1 MTLKPKSLPQN
12 HLCPKRAE
20 YVERTHY
27 VCRMVNLE
35 GRDYR
40 IVRMVA
46 RERGLGAKGFSAAL
60 RMIIR
65 EWEAAQ
71 YSAGQ
76 KVNISLEP
84 PEDDSAA
91 DAEETTEPE
100 DLTPIFCAKY
110 GGVHSRSLNFNNR

>member
-1 MTLKPKSLPQN
+1 MTLKPKSLPPT

-20 YVERTHY
+20 YTERTHY

-40 IVRMVA
+40 LVRIVA
-46 RERGLGAKGFSAAL
+46 KERGLGAKGFSAAL

-71 YSAGQ
+71 YAAGQ
-76 KVNISLEP
+76 KVNISVEP
-84 PEDDSAA
+84 PEDDNTA
-91 DAEETTEPE
+91 DAEEPTEGETPEPE
-100 DLTPIFCAKY
+100 DESPLDLA
-110 GGVHSRSLNFNNR
+110 S